1 LRVTVRKVF
10 KQGNSYTV
18 TLPAEWEV
26 PEILN
31 VYTNDIY
38 FIYTPAK
45 GLKSIFKAE
54 LVAQVKRRVA
64 LTGKHYTY
72 YLLTIPKN
80 VVLKLRVRPGLRLFI
95 LKTTI
100 FDLPAF
106 ICVTKEDVYEKATL
120 EIVKGGVGGL

>member
-1 LRVTVRKVF
+1 MGVTIRKVF

-31 VYTNDIY
+31 VYTNNIY
-38 FIYTPAK
+38 FIYTPVK
-45 GLKSIFKAE
+45 GLKSVFKAE

-64 LTGKHYTY
+64 VTSRGYTY

-80 VVLKLRVRPGLRLFI
+80 VVHRLRIKPGLQLFI
-95 LKTTI
+95 LKTTV

-106 ICVTKEDVYEKATL
+106 ICVTREDVYEKVTL
-120 EIVKGGVGGL
+120 DIVTSQSH